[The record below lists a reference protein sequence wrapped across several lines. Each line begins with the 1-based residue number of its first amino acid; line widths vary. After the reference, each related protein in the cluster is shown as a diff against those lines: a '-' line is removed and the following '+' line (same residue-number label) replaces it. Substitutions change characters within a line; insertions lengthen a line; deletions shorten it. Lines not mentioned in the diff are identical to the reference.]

1 MRDLTPSIR
10 LARLVASKITRTRM
24 SGRHF
29 RLATLI
35 KMTKLTKTQTKRFKK
50 WIGSWT
56 FLGTKVEGTGLA
68 IGFEQHLA
76 DELTRQREDFSKA
89 IDKAV
94 EEERER
100 NFKNMNSYNVA
111 FCNKCKGIY
120 KTEGHKDCS
129 KSPKP

>member
-1 MRDLTPSIR
+1 
-10 LARLVASKITRTRM
+10 M

-68 IGFEQHLA
+68 IGVEQHLA
-76 DELTRQREDFSKA
+76 DELSIQREDFSKA

-100 NFKNMNSYNVA
+100 VIEVLKKINAYGFKRGGEMYI
-111 FCNKCKGIY
+111 K
-120 KTEGHKDCS
+120 EKDLEQA
-129 KSPKP
+129 KKIIND